1 MRTFN
6 KSNALND
13 VCYDIRG
20 PVLDEAK
27 RLEND
32 GFKILKLNIGNP
44 GAFGFTAP
52 DEVLH
57 DLIINLQEAQGYCDS
72 HGLFPARKAIMHDF
86 QNKGVLD
93 VTLDDIYTGNGV
105 SELIMLSMQALLN
118 HDDEVLLPMPDYPL
132 WTAAIT
138 LSGGKAVHYI
148 CDEGADWS
156 PDLEDIK
163 SKVTSKTK
171 AIVIIN
177 PNNPTGAVYDKLVLE
192 GIAKIAYENELIVYA
207 DEIYDRI
214 IYDDAVHT
222 PMATISNDILTI
234 SFNGLSKAYR
244 AAGFRSG
251 WMVLSGNKKI
261 AAGYREGLDMLANMR
276 LCANVPAQFAIQT
289 ALGGYQSIKDYIKP
303 GGRLHDQRNITIECL
318 RQIPG
323 IEVVNPR
330 GALYCFPKLD
340 VKKFNIANDEKFVM
354 DFLRSEHILLVHG
367 TGFNWKDKDHFRI
380 VFLPEKDM
388 LREAFTRLSHF
399 LETYRQEGPPL

>member
-44 GAFGFTAP
+44 APFGFTAP

-57 DLIINLQEAQGYCDS
+57 DLIINLQDAQGYCDS
-72 HGLFPARKAIMHDF
+72 HGLFSACKAIMHDF

-118 HDDEVLLPMPDYPL
+118 QADEVLLPMPDYPL

-148 CDEGADWS
+148 CDEASDWA

-163 SKVTSKTK
+163 SKITAKTK
-171 AIVIIN
+171 AVVVIN
-177 PNNPTGAVYDKLVLE
+177 PNNPTGAVYDKTVLE
-192 GIAKIAYENELIVYA
+192 GIAKIAHEYELIVYA
-207 DEIYDRI
+207 DEIYDKI

-222 PMATISNDILTI
+222 PMATIDSDILTI

-261 AAGYREGLDMLANMR
+261 AKGYREGLDMLANMR

-289 ALGGYQSIKDYIKP
+289 ALGGYQSIKDYVKP
-303 GGRLHDQRNITIECL
+303 GGRLHEQRDVTIECL
-318 RQIPG
+318 RNIPG

-340 VKKFNIANDEKFVM
+340 VKKFNITDDEKFVL
-354 DFLRSEHILLVHG
+354 DFLRSEHILIVHG

-388 LREAFTRLSHF
+388 LREAFKRLGHF
-399 LETYRQEGPPL
+399 LGTYRQE